1 MSWES
6 QTTTTWY
13 YSTQSQHSSR
23 PAHSS
28 PDRML
33 KWLVTG
39 REQPASQLAH
49 KKITKKKSGLK
60 HEASSEDGVAV
71 IDNVKF
77 NITR

>member
-1 MSWES
+1 M
-6 QTTTTWY
+6 QP
-13 YSTQSQHSSR
+13 TQGPPWQLSR
-23 PAHSS
+23 RA
-28 PDRML
+28 PDRKYLKVKML

-71 IDNVKF
+71 MDNVKF

>member
-1 MSWES
+1 
-6 QTTTTWY
+6 
-13 YSTQSQHSSR
+13 
-23 PAHSS
+23 
-28 PDRML
+28 ML

-39 REQPASQLAH
+39 REQSASQLAH
-49 KKITKKKSGLK
+49 KKITKKKSSLK